1 VGGRHQQFLNG
12 TSGFLVKSVG
22 SGVFGLGLVVAG
34 IKIAGGDQSGLRH
47 AVMTMI
53 GGAIIFSRNPLSGIL
68 STLAPALT
76 K

>member
-1 VGGRHQQFLNG
+1 
-12 TSGFLVKSVG
+12 
-22 SGVFGLGLVVAG
+22 VFGLGLVVAG

-53 GGAIIFSRNPLSGIL
+53 GGAIIFLAKSIVGIL